1 MNFPFEAVEISF
13 SDKLPDRS
21 KQKIGRENQVFR
33 PTFRVFA
40 NRLILSETPFSGQR
54 CEPIPNILWLQENFA
69 KKVTQMIFAN
79 EINSISASLLEK

>member
-21 KQKIGRENQVFR
+21 KQKIGRENQIFR

-40 NRLILSETPFSGQR
+40 NRLILSETPFSG
-54 CEPIPNILWLQENFA
+54 
-69 KKVTQMIFAN
+69 
-79 EINSISASLLEK
+79 